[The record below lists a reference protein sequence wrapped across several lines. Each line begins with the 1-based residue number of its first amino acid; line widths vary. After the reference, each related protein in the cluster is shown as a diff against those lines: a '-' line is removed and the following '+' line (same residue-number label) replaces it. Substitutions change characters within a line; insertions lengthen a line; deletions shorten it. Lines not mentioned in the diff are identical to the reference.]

1 MNETALTVS
10 DAELLATGVQTLQI
24 EAAGVAALRDRLGD
38 GFVSAVRRILASD
51 GRVVV
56 TGLGK
61 SGAIARKIASTLAGT
76 GTPASFLHPTEA
88 AHGDLGVLVSG
99 DVLLVVSKSGV
110 TDELA
115 TLLPA
120 VRRIGAPII
129 AITGAPESPLARA
142 ADVALDASVKEE
154 ACPHDLAPT
163 ASSTAA
169 LAMGDAVAMA
179 VMQARDMSPEDFA
192 RLHPG
197 GALGRR
203 LLWTVRDVMLTG
215 AEVPRVAA
223 DDTLA
228 NAMMLIANQRGTVV
242 VTDASGELGG
252 VVTAGDLTRFAAK
265 HREFLERQV
274 HEAMNDDPKWT
285 GPERR
290 ATDALASMEA
300 HGIMA
305 MPVLEGRFVVGIV
318 HLHDLLRAGVRP

>member
-1 MNETALTVS
+1 MNETAPDVS
-10 DAELLATGVQTLQI
+10 DAELLATGIETLRI
-24 EAAGVAALRDRLGD
+24 EAAGVAALRDRLGVA
-38 GFVSAVRRILASD
+38 FVSAVRRILASD

-61 SGAIARKIASTLAGT
+61 SGVIARKIASTLAGT

-88 AHGDLGVLVSG
+88 AHGDVGVLVSG

-110 TDELA
+110 TDEFA
-115 TLLPA
+115 ALLPA
-120 VRRIGAPII
+120 VRSIGAPII

-142 ADVALDASVKEE
+142 ADVALDAAVKEE

-179 VMQARDMSPEDFA
+179 VMQARDLRAEDFA

-223 DDTLA
+223 VDTLA
-228 NAMMLIANQRGTVV
+228 RAMMLIANQRGTVL
-242 VTDASGELGG
+242 VTDANGELGG
-252 VVTAGDLTRFAAK
+252 VVTAGDFTRFAAG
-265 HREFLERQV
+265 HPEFLERQV
-274 HEAMNDDPKWT
+274 HEAMNDDPKWVN
-285 GPERR
+285 PECR
-290 ATDALASMEA
+290 AAEALASMEA

-305 MPVLEGRFVVGIV
+305 MPVLEGRVVVGIV